1 MIYPTARSVILT
13 ALGAPAALVIGV
25 VVPQYWYFGL
35 IWIAI
40 MGALI
45 LLDALSAKRARQ
57 LDVEMDKPGTIGVG
71 EPFTVTSRLCFRKGG
86 DDGPIERRGTPR
98 HIEVA
103 LSIDEKLDAGGGR
116 RGSAV
121 MIDGQ
126 AEHDTIFTANRRG
139 KAMIGHLWARW
150 TGPLGLAWTQTR
162 DYFGAEILVTP
173 NIGFINDKGI
183 QLYLRDAAYGLI
195 AQLDRGEGTE
205 FDSMTEFRSGMDRRT
220 IDWKQSARHTTLLAK
235 EYRTERNNHIVFA
248 LDAGRTM
255 CEPIA
260 GLPRLDR
267 SISAALLTGYVA
279 LKAGDRAS
287 LFAFAGRPQIASPTV
302 TGARA
307 FSTLQRAA
315 ADIEYAPE
323 ESNYTLA
330 LTTLAAQLHHRSLVV
345 VFTDFADPTSAE
357 LMLRSA
363 GRLLDRH
370 LVLFVVLRDAELA
383 ALAQNRPEEPSDVSR
398 AVAAGALLRER
409 AIVIARL
416 QRMGAHVLEA
426 AHDEVGTRLVANYI
440 DLKRRS
446 LL

>member
-1 MIYPTARSVILT
+1 MIYPTARSVVLT

-25 VVPQYWYFGL
+25 VIPQYWYLGL

-40 MGALI
+40 MAALI
-45 LLDALSAKRARQ
+45 LLDALTAKRAER
-57 LDVEMDKPGTIGVG
+57 LDAELDKPPTIGVG
-71 EPFTVTSRLCFRKGG
+71 SPFTVTSRLRFLSGP
-86 DDGPIERRGTPR
+86 DGEVDRRNTPR
-98 HIEVA
+98 HIEIA
-103 LSIDEKLDAGGGR
+103 LSMDEKLDAGGGR
-116 RGSAV
+116 RAGAR

-126 AEHDTIFTANRRG
+126 AEIDTIFTASRRG
-139 KAMIGHLWARW
+139 TATIGHLWTRW
-150 TGPLGLAWTQTR
+150 TGPLGLAWVQKR
-162 DYFGAEILVTP
+162 DFFGAEILITP
-173 NIGFINDKGI
+173 DIGFVQDKGI

-195 AQLDRGEGTE
+195 AQMDRGDGTE
-205 FDSMTEFRSGMDRRT
+205 FDSMTEFQPGMDRRT
-220 IDWKQSARHTTLLAK
+220 IDWKQSARHTELLAK

-260 GLPRLDR
+260 ELPRIDR
-267 SISAALLTGYVA
+267 AISAALLTAYVA
-279 LKAGDRAS
+279 LKAGDRTS

-302 TGARA
+302 AGTRG
-307 FSTLQRAA
+307 FSTLQRTA
-315 ADIEYAPE
+315 ADIDYAPE

-330 LTTLAAQLHHRSLVV
+330 LTTLAAQLHRRSLVV

-357 LMLRSA
+357 LMLRAA

-370 LVLFVVLRDAELA
+370 LVLFVVLRDAELT
-383 ALAQNRPEEPSDVSR
+383 ALANEKPEDSTDVSR
-398 AVAAGALLRER
+398 AVAAHALLRER

-426 AHDEVGTRLVANYI
+426 GHDEVGTRLVANYI